1 MNLTLANFIMLGLG
15 LTAFAVGVAL
25 LVRRG
30 GSDPA
35 RQARLIA
42 GTMALALGLVLS
54 ISAFALKGVRS

>member
-1 MNLTLANFIMLGLG
+1 MTLTNLIMLGLG
-15 LTAFAVGVAL
+15 FLAFAIGVAL

-30 GSDPA
+30 GSESA

-54 ISAFALKGVRS
+54 ISALALKGVRS